1 MGRQITKMELGSLRD
16 RLELILTFKNTRNLL
31 QCSAVGSVF
40 GIVEM
45 VYGGEK
51 LFGISWTV
59 MDDVGVLDG
68 PGIFK
73 CRCIGLLVMF
83 VGQLVF
89 HQAR

>member
-1 MGRQITKMELGSLRD
+1 
-16 RLELILTFKNTRNLL
+16 
-31 QCSAVGSVF
+31 
-40 GIVEM
+40 M